1 VQGGVCQRSLHA
13 TDERYVYLLPDTGH
27 LASGGA
33 DVVDVCKSYS
43 ARLACVHLKD
53 FTPRAIDGNAPKAGN
68 VPFGEGS
75 VDLAGVIQL
84 LREIDFG
91 GFVMS
96 ESGGTNQQMRDYMVH
111 ALGLSI

>member
-1 VQGGVCQRSLHA
+1 LRAFERFHAARNLRERS
-13 TDERYVYLLPDTGH
+13 
-27 LASGGA
+27 S
-33 DVVDVCKSYS
+33 
-43 ARLACVHLKD
+43 
-53 FTPRAIDGNAPKAGN
+53 KAGN

-75 VDLAGVIQL
+75 VHLAGLIQL

-96 ESGGTNQQMRDYMVH
+96 EGGGTNQQMRDYMVH